1 MDHVINLR
9 NALSDANQK
18 ALRRDFSQVDL
29 EPIVRK
35 LRAQI
40 GRGLSASEPVDR
52 IQNALKAYFDE
63 RKLEELQQA
72 RYAAFG
78 AHLPVSTTGQSVLD
92 DPAVLSVFL
101 GAERGIEQWKKKP
114 AWYRRVLQGLVI
126 SYFTFD
132 PHALTVSKEKRQ
144 GWETLRK
151 YLHENIDYAC
161 EPNNPEWLQCCVDHK
176 SMFTEK
182 PGQDF
187 AEQLLSGNRDDFN
200 NVLELLRAK
209 ESWFPRE
216 MVLGQIQHVVEN
228 YSDAKFQPIV
238 DQLLDMLEEHKK
250 NTTMVDDGLCLII
263 NRYASMK
270 EPVVH
275 NRLKEAIVHRWD
287 NPWLQGS
294 LKKWHPDATKPAK
307 DLVAEWLTGE
317 FIEAFFTKLSEEANS
332 DSRRMNFWMTYRKQ
346 MSHVRFAIGANF
358 LNSYDPDVVF
368 LRNKMRG
375 LYTKIRNNSR
385 SNAFIMF
392 MGDLIAVEF
401 SSVSNALY
409 LYSSSSG
416 MPFNLDQELWD
427 AVNVGNTLKNQRLG
441 ERHSHQDRIK
451 GYERWE
457 QRIADIL
464 FTEFGVPNDTWRP
477 TKYATSKKIIETS
490 GGGAGLYSSTGGL
503 SMDKT
508 SSVQDEGIPVFNK
521 RLPTASAIEKV
532 LVGRTAWVDLLTKP
546 YSLELLKETANAF
559 AFTIED
565 NKAVGGA
572 IWVRVDN
579 ANQTRSRVLRH
590 WGFTYKAN
598 KGWWR

>member
-1 MDHVINLR
+1 MDHISDLR
-9 NALSDANQK
+9 RALNNANEF
-18 ALRRDFSQVDL
+18 ALRRDFFQVDL
-29 EPIVRK
+29 EPSIRK

-40 GRGLSASEPVDR
+40 GSNLTTAEPIDR
-52 IQNALKAYFDE
+52 IQKALNLFFDE
-63 RKLEELQQA
+63 LALTELQQA
-72 RYAAFG
+72 RYVAFG
-78 AHLPVSTTGQSVLD
+78 AHLPVTSSGNSVLD
-92 DPAVLSVFL
+92 DPAVLSAFL
-101 GAERGIEQWKKKP
+101 SEERGIEQWKKKP

-132 PHALTVSKEKRQ
+132 PYALSVSDSKRK
-144 GWETLRK
+144 GWTTLRQ
-151 YLHENIDYAC
+151 YLYENIDYAT
-161 EPNNPEWLQCCVDHK
+161 EQNNPEWLQCCVDHK

-187 AEQLLSGNRDDFN
+187 AEQLLLGNRSELN
-200 NVLELLRAK
+200 NVFELLRAK

-216 MVLGQIQHVVEN
+216 MVLGQIHHAVEN
-228 YSDAKFQPIV
+228 YSDSEFESIV
-238 DQLLDMLEEHKK
+238 DQLLDMLGEHK
-250 NTTMVDDGLCLII
+250 TIVDDGLCLII
-263 NRYASMK
+263 NRYANMQN
-270 EPVVH
+270 PVIH
-275 NRLKEAIVHRWD
+275 NRLKETVVLRWD

-294 LKKWHPDATKPAK
+294 LKKWHPEASKAAK
-307 DLVAEWLTGE
+307 DLVTEWLTGE

-346 MSHVRFAIGANF
+346 MSHVRFALGANF

-409 LYSSSSG
+409 LYSSNSG
-416 MPFNLDQELWD
+416 LPFNLDQELWD

-457 QRIADIL
+457 QRIADVL
-464 FTEFGVPNDTWRP
+464 FTEFGVRNESWQP
-477 TKYATSKKIIETS
+477 TKYAESQKMIETA
-490 GGGAGLYSSTGGL
+490 GGSAGLYSSTGGL
-503 SMDKT
+503 SMDKA
-508 SSVQDEGIPVFNK
+508 SSVRDEEIPVFNK
-521 RLPTASAIEKV
+521 RLPSQSSVEKV
-532 LVGRTAWVDLLTKP
+532 LVGKTSWAELLKQP
-546 YSLELLKETANAF
+546 YSLELLKETAKVF
-559 AFTIED
+559 AFTVED

-579 ANQTRSRVLRH
+579 DNPTRSRVLRH
-590 WGFTYKAN
+590 WGFTYKTN